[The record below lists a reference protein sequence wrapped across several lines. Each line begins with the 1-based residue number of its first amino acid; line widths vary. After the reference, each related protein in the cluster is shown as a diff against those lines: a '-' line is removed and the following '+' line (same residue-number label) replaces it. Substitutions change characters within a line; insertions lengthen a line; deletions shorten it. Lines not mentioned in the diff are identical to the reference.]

1 MEQARMSMRMDRFA
15 LHAGWLAG
23 VVFLAALGG
32 FGATLPGFSQS
43 LQAVDLLGAR
53 GVPHAAAWNALG
65 YALPGLL
72 VAAFAVALQ
81 RPLAAAGVG
90 AIGRIG
96 GWLLMLSGLAFAAQ
110 GMLPLDLRLLDGAD
124 SKAHVAA
131 AMLSLVAWLP
141 SAVLLPLALR
151 GRAAWRVAMVAG
163 PLLAALAVACLGLPP
178 QAWEGMGAGLG
189 LAQRLGLCAQF
200 AWPALAAFC
209 ALR

>member
-1 MEQARMSMRMDRFA
+1 MNRIA
-15 LHAGWLAG
+15 LHAGWLAA
-23 VVFLAALGG
+23 VLFLAALGG
-32 FGATLPGFSQS
+32 LGATLPGFSQS

-72 VAAFAVALQ
+72 VAVFAVALQ
-81 RPLAAAGVG
+81 RPLARAGVG
-90 AIGRIG
+90 ATGRIG
-96 GWLLMLSGLAFAAQ
+96 GWLLMFSGLAFAAQ
-110 GMLPLDLRLLDGAD
+110 GVLPLDLRLLDGAD

-141 SAVLLPLALR
+141 SALLLPLALR
-151 GRAAWRVAMVAG
+151 GRVAWRVAVVAG
-163 PLLAALAVACLGLPP
+163 PLLVAVAICCLGLPP
-178 QAWEGMGAGLG
+178 QAWEGMGAGPG
-189 LAQRLGLCAQF
+189 FAQRLGLCAQF